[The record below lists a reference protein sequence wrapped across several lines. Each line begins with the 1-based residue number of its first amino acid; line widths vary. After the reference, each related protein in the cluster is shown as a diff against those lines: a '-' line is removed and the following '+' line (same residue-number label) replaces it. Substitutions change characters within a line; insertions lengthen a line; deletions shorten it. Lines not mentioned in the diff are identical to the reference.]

1 MKGFSASLDRRGNT
15 RIEIIKSVPENI
27 QLSKDLSHQILWS
40 TECLTPH
47 AESESEVAQSCPTLC
62 DPVNC
67 DLPGSSIHGILQAR
81 ILEWVAIS
89 FSRGSSRPRDWTR
102 VSRLAGRRFNLWA
115 TREALTC
122 WRSTAIAAWGSIS
135 IEVDGKD
142 LCCSVLGSALGKCEF
157 VADSIQ
163 EAFKCFIDIL
173 AALLDLSESG
183 HTTPHHHWIPWKS
196 TFLMH

>member
-67 DLPGSSIHGILQAR
+67 NLPGSSIHGILQAR

-89 FSRGSSRPRDWTR
+89 FSSIYVQTYAYKYTR
-102 VSRLAGRRFNLWA
+102 LLCKMYFFLWVMLK
-115 TREALTC
+115 TLELLYCRIK
-122 WRSTAIAAWGSIS
+122 S
-135 IEVDGKD
+135 KY
-142 LCCSVLGSALGKCEF
+142 SVYNCHG
-157 VADSIQ
+157 
-163 EAFKCFIDIL
+163 
-173 AALLDLSESG
+173 ALLL
-183 HTTPHHHWIPWKS
+183 
-196 TFLMH
+196 